1 MDSVLP
7 ELTCLVCYEIL
18 NDPHQFPCGH
28 SYCLPCIQSMRCH
41 NNYSCPEC
49 RREFKDNSDIVRNYR
64 LANIA
69 NTFRKHQ
76 QRTEGNTVTGAS
88 ETSGGYVS
96 WLQLMIIL
104 LTVIALLKVYSLWK
118 IADEDYR
125 TQLEIYPSDLP
136 NQVTQ
141 HDGLFLPRVIWTLV
155 SLLSLL
161 LQIIWLPLWVLWWF
175 ASTLLCLIF
184 LCVEFIMSCL
194 LQVIAWLCNVTYF
207 TFNVLVYVCGIVSIL
222 NLIADTRHGR
232 EGRPT

>member
-7 ELTCLVCYEIL
+7 ELTCLICYEIL

-28 SYCLPCIQSMRCH
+28 SYCLSCIHSMRCH

-49 RREFKDNSDIVRNYR
+49 RREFTDNSDIVRNYR

-76 QRTEGNTVTGAS
+76 QRTEGKSVTGAS
-88 ETSGGYVS
+88 ETSGVS

-104 LTVIALLKVYSLWK
+104 LTIIALLKVYFLWK

-125 TQLEIYPSDLP
+125 MQLEIRPSDLP

-161 LQIIWLPLWVLWWF
+161 LQILWLPLWVLWWF
-175 ASTLLCLIF
+175 ASTLLSLIC

-194 LQVIAWLCNVTYF
+194 LQVFVWLCNATYF
-207 TFNVLVYVCGIVSIL
+207 TFNVLVYVCGIVYIL
-222 NLIADTRHGR
+222 NL

>member
-7 ELTCLVCYEIL
+7 ELTCLVCLEIL

-28 SYCLPCIQSMRCH
+28 SYCLPCIHSMRRH

-49 RREFKDNSDIVRNYR
+49 RREFTDNSDIVRNYR

-76 QRTEGNTVTGAS
+76 QRTEGKTVTGAS
-88 ETSGGYVS
+88 ETSDVS

-104 LTVIALLKVYSLWK
+104 LTIIALLKVYSLWK
-118 IADEDYR
+118 IADEDYQM
-125 TQLEIYPSDLP
+125 QLEVHPSDLP

-141 HDGLFLPRVIWTLV
+141 HDGLFLPRVIWTL
-155 SLLSLL
+155 LSLL
-161 LQIIWLPLWVLWWF
+161 LQILWLPLWVLWWF
-175 ASTLLCLIF
+175 ASTLLWLIC

-194 LQVIAWLCNVTYF
+194 LQVFAWLCNATCF
-207 TFNVLVYVCGIVSIL
+207 TFNVLVYVCGIVCIL
-222 NLIADTRHGR
+222 NLFVDTRHGR

>member
-7 ELTCLVCYEIL
+7 ELTCLICYEIL

-28 SYCLPCIQSMRCH
+28 SYCLPCIHSMRRH

-49 RREFKDNSDIVRNYR
+49 RREFTDNSDIVRNYR

-76 QRTEGNTVTGAS
+76 QRTEGKTVTGAS
-88 ETSGGYVS
+88 ETSGVS

-104 LTVIALLKVYSLWK
+104 LTIVALLKVYSLWK
-118 IADEDYR
+118 IADEDY
-125 TQLEIYPSDLP
+125 QMHLEVHPSDLP

-141 HDGLFLPRVIWTLV
+141 RDGLFLPRVIWTLV

-161 LQIIWLPLWVLWWF
+161 LQILWLPLWVLWWF
-175 ASTLLCLIF
+175 ASTLLWLICLS
-184 LCVEFIMSCL
+184 VEFIMSCL
-194 LQVIAWLCNVTYF
+194 LQVFAWLGNATYF
-207 TFNVLVYVCGIVSIL
+207 TFNVLVYVCGIVYIL

-232 EGRPT
+232 ESRPT